1 MEYTVENERWITIKP
16 HGEDSDDY
24 RRIKLEDGETPK
36 EAIDRIYGNDG
47 QLALGFKGAK
57 KAQKDAKAYENK
69 KAASVDKLYKSYVSE
84 DTKDYGKNVT
94 EALKEYAQYHD
105 KALSFDDLE
114 EFAENYE
121 DKQFK
126 ARREA
131 DYKQY
136 IKEQEAKRAEEKAKE
151 KPKDENPRATERHK
165 FQEAKTKH
173 EKIYSDFEKGI
184 GTFADLEQADKDY
197 KAAYDKYWK
206 PEEKVKEEPKAQ
218 ELSKREIYQNAAKAL
233 RDAEKATRSA
243 QTVSEIIELAK
254 VEKEAKTALTKART
268 EFAESLMDE
277 FEETD
282 SSSYDD
288 KLQARKDRYTELS
301 EKAAKESAA
310 AAQKSRDMI
319 SAIPMGQPILVGHYS
334 EKRDR
339 AYRERAW
346 DKLGQSVKLADKANY
361 YEGKAD
367 SVGKA
372 GISSDDPNA
381 IAKLGQ
387 KYKALKRQQAMMKDA
402 NKIIRSKADD
412 AEKIKKLQE
421 IGVSDEVAHKL
432 VTPDFMGRTGYADY
446 KLTGNTAEMRRII
459 DRVLEIDKNKERAA
473 ETPKSEDY
481 SKYGF
486 KVERNTDINRL
497 QLKFDGKPDEK
508 TRTLL
513 KSSGFRWSPRESA
526 WQRQLTGNA
535 EYSLKNIV
543 KKLEVNNEK
552 EQDMAL
558 IEELKKLIMNV
569 ENDRGDDYMV
579 ENAKEDKRKL
589 IDEVG
594 GILKDKVDEE
604 VWRTVVG
611 KLEKIAYEKSEA
623 GTADNAC
630 KKDVKNEEEEPAED
644 KKEVK
649 KVEKDVEEDVE
660 DNNVENAK
668 DDYFQKVMDVY
679 NAANKAAEEKTYQS
693 REDKL
698 DAAKEYFS

>member
-1 MEYTVENERWITIKP
+1 MEYTVENERWITIHP
-16 HGEDSDDY
+16 HGKESDDY

-36 EAIDRIYGNDG
+36 EAIERIYGDDG
-47 QLALGFKGAK
+47 QLALDFKGAK

-69 KAASVDKLYKSYVSE
+69 KAASVDKLYKSYMS
-84 DTKDYGKNVT
+84 DDDKDYGKNVT

-114 EFAENYE
+114 EFAEDYE

-126 ARREA
+126 EKRQA

-136 IKEQEAKRAEEKAKE
+136 IKEQEAKRAEEKKKAE
-151 KPKDENPRATERHK
+151 EV
-165 FQEAKTKH
+165 KT
-173 EKIYSDFEKGI
+173 
-184 GTFADLEQADKDY
+184 
-197 KAAYDKYWK
+197 
-206 PEEKVKEEPKAQ
+206 EEPKQ
-218 ELSKREIYQNAAKAL
+218 EISKRDAYKNAVKAL
-233 RDAEKATRSA
+233 QDAEKATRSA
-243 QTVSEIIELAK
+243 QTVSDIIQLAK

-282 SSSYDD
+282 SSRYDD
-288 KLQARKDRYTELS
+288 KLQARKDRYTELA
-301 EKAAKESAA
+301 EKAAKDSAA
-310 AAQKSRDMI
+310 AAQRSRDMI

-339 AYRERAW
+339 AYREKAW

-402 NKIIRSKADD
+402 NKIIRSKVDD

-432 VTPDFMGRTGYADY
+432 ITPDFMGRTGYADY

-589 IDEVG
+589 IDEIG

-623 GTADNAC
+623 GTTDNAC

-649 KVEKDVEEDVE
+649 KVEKDVKEDVE

>member
-1 MEYTVENERWITIKP
+1 MRNCIMFTRKSDELFLTRLFIGEKMEYTVENERWITIKP
-16 HGEDSDDY
+16 HGDDSDDY

-47 QLALGFKGAK
+47 QLALDFKGAK

-84 DTKDYGKNVT
+84 DEKDYGKRVT
-94 EALKEYAQYHD
+94 EALEEYAKYHD
-105 KALSFDDLE
+105 KALTYDDLE
-114 EFAENYE
+114 DFAEDYE

-126 ARREA
+126 DKREA

-136 IKEQEAKRAEEKAKE
+136 IREQESKRAEEKA
-151 KPKDENPRATERHK
+151 
-165 FQEAKTKH
+165 
-173 EKIYSDFEKGI
+173 
-184 GTFADLEQADKDY
+184 
-197 KAAYDKYWK
+197 
-206 PEEKVKEEPKAQ
+206 KEEPKAQ

-387 KYKALKRQQAMMKDA
+387 KYKSLKRQQAMMKEA
-402 NKIIRSKADD
+402 NKIIRSKVDD

-421 IGVSDEVAHKL
+421 IGVSDEVAHQL

-459 DRVLEIDKNKERAA
+459 DRVLEIDKNRERAA
-473 ETPKSEDY
+473 TAPQSEDY

-513 KSSGFRWSPRESA
+513 KHSGFRWSPRESA
-526 WQRQLTGNA
+526 WQRQLTSNA

-543 KKLEVNNEK
+543 KKLEVDNSK

-558 IEELKKLIMNV
+558 LDELKKLIMNV
-569 ENDRGDDYMV
+569 ENDKGDDYMV

-604 VWRTVVG
+604 VWRTIIG

-630 KKDVKNEEEEPAED
+630 KKDVKNEDEEEKAED

-649 KVEKDVEEDVE
+649 DIKEDVKEDVEEEDVE
-660 DNNVENAK
+660 EEKENEVNNSKVDFFK
-668 DDYFQKVMDVY
+668 KVMDVY
-679 NAANKAAEEKTYQS
+679 NAANKAVEPKAYES

-698 DAAKEYFS
+698 NAADEYFAS

>member
-1 MEYTVENERWITIKP
+1 MFRRESDELFLTRLFIGEKMEYTVENERWITIHP
-16 HGEDSDDY
+16 HGKDSDDY

-36 EAIDRIYGNDG
+36 EAIDRIYGDDG
-47 QLALGFKGAK
+47 QLALDFKGAK

-69 KAASVDKLYKSYVSE
+69 KAASVDKLYKSYMS
-84 DTKDYGKNVT
+84 DDDKDYGKNVT

-114 EFAENYE
+114 EFAEDYE

-126 ARREA
+126 EKRQA

-136 IKEQEAKRAEEKAKE
+136 IREQEAKRAEEKKKAE
-151 KPKDENPRATERHK
+151 EV
-165 FQEAKTKH
+165 KT
-173 EKIYSDFEKGI
+173 
-184 GTFADLEQADKDY
+184 
-197 KAAYDKYWK
+197 
-206 PEEKVKEEPKAQ
+206 EEPKQ
-218 ELSKREIYQNAAKAL
+218 EISKRDAYKNAVKAL
-233 RDAEKATRSA
+233 QDAEKATRSA

-282 SSSYDD
+282 SSRYED
-288 KLQARKDRYTELS
+288 KLQARKDRYTELA
-301 EKAAKESAA
+301 EKASKDSAA
-310 AAQKSRDMI
+310 AAQRSRDMI

-402 NKIIRSKADD
+402 NKIIRSKVDD

-459 DRVLEIDKNKERAA
+459 DRVLEIDRNKERAA
-473 ETPKSEDY
+473 QAPQSEDY

-569 ENDRGDDYMV
+569 ENDKGDDYMV

-630 KKDVKNEEEEPAED
+630 KKDVKNEEEEEPAED

-660 DNNVENAK
+660 EEENNVENAK
-668 DDYFQKVMDVY
+668 DDHFQKVMDVY

>member
-1 MEYTVENERWITIKP
+1 MFTRESDELFLTRLFIGEKMEYTVENERWITIKP
-16 HGEDSDDY
+16 HGDDSDDY

-47 QLALGFKGAK
+47 QLALDFKGAK

-69 KAASVDKLYKSYVSE
+69 KAASVDKLYKSYVS
-84 DTKDYGKNVT
+84 DDDKDYGKRIT
-94 EALKEYAQYHD
+94 EALEEYAKYHD
-105 KALSFDDLE
+105 KALTYDDLE
-114 EFAENYE
+114 DFAEDYE

-126 ARREA
+126 DKREA

-136 IKEQEAKRAEEKAKE
+136 IREQESKRAEEKA
-151 KPKDENPRATERHK
+151 
-165 FQEAKTKH
+165 
-173 EKIYSDFEKGI
+173 
-184 GTFADLEQADKDY
+184 
-197 KAAYDKYWK
+197 
-206 PEEKVKEEPKAQ
+206 KEEPKAQ

-243 QTVSEIIELAK
+243 QTMAEIIELAK

-387 KYKALKRQQAMMKDA
+387 KYKSLKRQQAMMKEA
-402 NKIIRSKADD
+402 NKIIRSKVDD

-421 IGVSDEVAHKL
+421 IGVSDEVAHQL

-459 DRVLEIDKNKERAA
+459 DRVLEIDKNRERAA
-473 ETPKSEDY
+473 TAPQSEDY

-513 KSSGFRWSPRESA
+513 KHSGFRWSPRESA
-526 WQRQLTGNA
+526 WQRQLTSNA

-543 KKLEVNNEK
+543 KNLEVNNSK

-558 IEELKKLIMNV
+558 LDELKKLIMNV
-569 ENDRGDDYMV
+569 ENDKGDDYMV

-604 VWRTVVG
+604 VWRTIIG

-630 KKDVKNEEEEPAED
+630 KKDVKNEDEEEKAED

-649 KVEKDVEEDVE
+649 DIKEDVKEDVEEEDVE
-660 DNNVENAK
+660 EEEEKDNEVNNSNVDFFK
-668 DDYFQKVMDVY
+668 KVMDVY
-679 NAANKAAEEKTYQS
+679 NAANKAVETKAYES

-698 DAAKEYFS
+698 NAADEYFSS

>member
-1 MEYTVENERWITIKP
+1 MFTRESDELFLTRLFIGEKMEYTVENERWITIKP
-16 HGEDSDDY
+16 HGDDSDDY

-36 EAIDRIYGNDG
+36 EAIDRIY
-47 QLALGFKGAK
+47 K
-57 KAQKDAKAYENK
+57 KKD
-69 KAASVDKLYKSYVSE
+69 
-84 DTKDYGKNVT
+84 
-94 EALKEYAQYHD
+94 
-105 KALSFDDLE
+105 
-114 EFAENYE
+114 
-121 DKQFK
+121 
-126 ARREA
+126 
-131 DYKQY
+131 
-136 IKEQEAKRAEEKAKE
+136 KE
-151 KPKDENPRATERHK
+151 KPEEESPRVTERHK
-165 FQEAKTKH
+165 FQEAKTKY

-197 KAAYDKYWK
+197 KAAYDKYWN
-206 PEEKVKEEPKAQ
+206 PEEKAKEEPKAK
-218 ELSKREIYQNAAKAL
+218 ELSKREIYQNATKAL

-243 QTVSEIIELAK
+243 KTMSEIIELAK
-254 VEKEAKTALTKART
+254 IEKEAKTALTKART

-282 SSSYDD
+282 SSRYDE

-301 EKAAKESAA
+301 EKASKESAA
-310 AAQKSRDMI
+310 AAQRSRDMI
-319 SAIPMGQPILVGHYS
+319 SAIPMGQPILIGHYS
-334 EKRDR
+334 EKRDI

-346 DKLGQSVKLADKANY
+346 DKLGQSIKLADKANY

-387 KYKALKRQQAMMKDA
+387 KYKSLKRQQAIMKEA
-402 NKIIRSKADD
+402 NKIIRSKVDD

-421 IGVSDEVAHKL
+421 IGVSDEVAHQL

-459 DRVLEIDKNKERAA
+459 DRVLEIDRNKERAA
-473 ETPKSEDY
+473 TAPQTEDY

-513 KSSGFRWSPRESA
+513 KHSGFRWSPRESA
-526 WQRQLTGNA
+526 WQRQLTSNA

-543 KKLEVNNEK
+543 KNLEVNNSKEK
-552 EQDMAL
+552 DMAL
-558 IEELKKLIMNV
+558 LDELKKLIMNV
-569 ENDRGDDYMV
+569 ENDKGDDYMV

-604 VWRTVVG
+604 VWRTIIG

-630 KKDVKNEEEEPAED
+630 KKDVKNEEEEEKAED

-649 KVEKDVEEDVE
+649 DIKEDVKEDVEEEDVE
-660 DNNVENAK
+660 EEEKNNEVNNSK
-668 DDYFQKVMDVY
+668 VDFFKKVMDVY
-679 NAANKAAEEKTYQS
+679 NAANKAVETKAYES
-693 REDKL
+693 RADKL
-698 DAAKEYFS
+698 NAADEYFAS